1 MHVRPHVDLLIHFV
15 ITWLEEFIFTCTA
28 SLRILAASTNTTL
41 NFDNLLAF
49 SPLTQTHLDF
59 RNAVWYATCNNLA
72 KPWIDFDSYDASL
85 SWGFSGTTWIY
96 NHFPSHIKYFG
107 SHIPIVTTKFWNNC
121 NLLGGLTTQ
130 AQHWIL
136 TLYLQIF
143 LWLTNIQIWILDIA
157 IWCNPAQNLQ
167 LKRFCQKPGTSLFA
181 SNILWLCVFWVHTYL
196 YMYINEPTK
205 ILKYR

>member
-1 MHVRPHVDLLIHFV
+1 MQPALIF
-15 ITWLEEFIFTCTA
+15 
-28 SLRILAASTNTTL
+28 
-41 NFDNLLAF
+41 
-49 SPLTQTHLDF
+49 
-59 RNAVWYATCNNLA
+59 
-72 KPWIDFDSYDASL
+72 K
-85 SWGFSGTTWIY
+85 
-96 NHFPSHIKYFG
+96 SHIKYFG
-107 SHIPIVTTKFWNNC
+107 SHIPIVPTKFWNNC

-205 ILKYR
+205 FWNTDKCSFRKQQTDKHFKKKKQHAVFRSLASKNESANFSKKQTNAVLKEKNERANITTTNIYRVWRKNKRTNISKNRQMKTAGP

>member
-1 MHVRPHVDLLIHFV
+1 MHVRPHVDMQIHFV
-15 ITWLEEFIFTCTA
+15 TTCLEEFIFTCTA

-59 RNAVWYATCNNLA
+59 RNAVWYATCNNMA

-85 SWGFSGTTWIY
+85 SWGLQWTTWIY

-107 SHIPIVTTKFWNNC
+107 SHIAIIPTKFWNNC

-130 AQHWIL
+130 AQQWLNFDAVLADFPLAYKHSNL
-136 TLYLQIF
+136 NFRHCNLVQPSSKLAAEALLSETGTYPVQVRHTLA
-143 LWLTNIQIWILDIA
+143 WS
-157 IWCNPAQNLQ
+157 P
-167 LKRFCQKPGTSLFA
+167 
-181 SNILWLCVFWVHTYL
+181 
-196 YMYINEPTK
+196 
-205 ILKYR
+205 